1 MPQQTFQKITVENA
15 AELTEVGQIY
25 LGTYPNYNMPIMI
38 SSVAFSPDGKLLAA
52 LSDDRTVYL
61 WDVFTKEGLCVQE
74 VEGSFNVEFIPDGTV
89 LALGSWN
96 GVELLNVQNCEMEE
110 PFNTTESGNLAFSP
124 DGSHIAIARNGIEI
138 WDFKTGRLV
147 MTFQE
152 DTRWYVHSIAFS
164 SDGKTVAGGRIGN
177 GNIVLWDI
185 EKPIEEIKHLDD
197 HNGPV
202 WSIAFSP
209 NGTILASGSADET
222 VRLWNVQEGTQIAVL
237 QSNFHE
243 VKSVVFD
250 PDGELLAVAT
260 SSTLRVWSVEEET
273 QLVNLEAHAG
283 GVESVAFSPDGTLLV
298 STGRDGTI
306 PFWGVAI
313 EVNKRF

>member
-1 MPQQTFQKITVENA
+1 
-15 AELTEVGQIY
+15 
-25 LGTYPNYNMPIMI
+25 
-38 SSVAFSPDGKLLAA
+38 
-52 LSDDRTVYL
+52 
-61 WDVFTKEGLCVQE
+61 
-74 VEGSFNVEFIPDGTV
+74 
-89 LALGSWN
+89 
-96 GVELLNVQNCEMEE
+96 MEE

-138 WDFKTGRLV
+138 WDFKTGSLG

-306 PFWGVAI
+306 TFWGVPI